1 MPAPTTINTTAIK
14 EQSRNLC
21 VVFVHGWSVTNTD
34 TYGALPERLRL
45 EAASAGLVLQVE
57 DIFLGRYISFHDEV
71 QLSDI
76 THAFDCAI
84 HDQLSAVLA
93 DGTRFI
99 CITHSTGGPV
109 VRDWWHR
116 YYQQRARAGICPM
129 SHLIMLAPANYGS
142 ALAQLGKQRIGRLK
156 AWMGGV
162 EPGQGVLD
170 WLELGSNAS
179 WDLNTDWIMSDGS
192 QIAPDGCFPFVLTGQ
207 SIDRAFY
214 DNLNTYTGEIGS
226 DGVVRTAA
234 AHLQGAYLGLV
245 QEPPKPDPA
254 QPGMYLAATLEVG
267 KYQQAPQS
275 ALLVLAGKSHSG
287 EKMGIMRSV
296 QAASS
301 DTQSAAT
308 VAAILACLQVQTSA
322 QYANLCAEFAIAT
335 EQVQARK
342 VLETEKH
349 FLIADTHFFHDK
361 HAMLI
366 FRVRDD
372 QGHAISDFDLL
383 LTAGPEADP
392 NHLPQG
398 FFVDRQ
404 RNQRNPEVIT
414 YYFNRDVMKGCD
426 AIVDDEGNILR
437 AALPGAGMLGFK
449 IIARPDTGFVHY
461 LPCEIKATKEMLE
474 SALRR
479 NSTTLIDI
487 RLRRIVHK
495 EVFRSGPLLAGGQSV
510 DFANVQPGPEIV
522 DTK

>member
-1 MPAPTTINTTAIK
+1 MSTGISESSPK
-14 EQSRNLC
+14 LC
-21 VVFVHGWSVTNTD
+21 VVFVHGWSVSNTD
-34 TYGALPERLRL
+34 TYGALPERLRR
-45 EAASAGLVLQVE
+45 EAASAGLSLQLQ

-76 THAFDCAI
+76 ARALDCAI
-84 HDQLSAVLA
+84 RDQLAAALV

-99 CITHSTGGPV
+99 CITHSTGGPL

-116 YYQQRARAGICPM
+116 YYQQHAEAGICPM

-170 WLELGSNAS
+170 WLELGSNAA

-192 QIAPDGCFPFVLTGQ
+192 QIAPAGCFPFVLTGQ
-207 SIDRAFY
+207 SIDRALY
-214 DNLNTYTGEIGS
+214 DNLNTYTGEAGS

-234 AHLQGAYLGLV
+234 AHLQGTYLGLV
-245 QEPPKPDPA
+245 QESPKPDPA
-254 QPGMYLAATLEVG
+254 QPGSYLADALEVG
-267 KYQQAPQS
+267 KYQRAPQS

-287 EKMGIMRSV
+287 DKMGIMRSV
-296 QAASS
+296 QPTA

-308 VAAILACLQVQTSA
+308 VAAILACMQVRTSA
-322 QYANLCAEFAIAT
+322 QYASLCAQFASAT
-335 EQVQARK
+335 EQVQAREL
-342 VLETEKH
+342 LETEKH
-349 FLIADTHFFHDK
+349 LLIADTHFFHDK

-383 LTAGPEADP
+383 LTAGPDADP
-392 NHLPQG
+392 NHLPKG

-414 YYFNRDVMKGCD
+414 YYFNYDVMKGCD
-426 AIVDDEGNILR
+426 AVVDDDGNILR

-449 IIARPDTGFVHY
+449 IIARPDAGFVRY

-474 SALRR
+474 SALHR

-487 RLRRIVHK
+487 RLRRVLNK
-495 EVFRSGPLLAGGQSV
+495 EVFRTGPLLAGGKSV
-510 DFANVQPGPEIV
+510 DFASVKPGPEILSA
-522 DTK
+522 